1 MKRKMI
7 VVLSLLCSAGL
18 LFAGGSSESS
28 KPKQQER
35 AREMY
40 GYMVPASVPQ
50 RTAVGQIVVLQMLDM
65 LDVDIVA
72 RPSTQREISARYK
85 DKTEIGM
92 PMRVDLE
99 KLKEVNPDFY
109 LATGDRGSP
118 IAEQI
123 KALNIPAEFLH
134 TTTYTDI
141 LNAMKYLGEV
151 YNKQEKAAAYV
162 KEVEDIVAKVKAAN
176 QDKKPLKVLIIAGFP
191 NSMNIH
197 TEGSFVGSLI
207 KVLGAENIWTDN
219 TIKNTTVPMNLELV
233 KSSNPDIILLTS
245 HGKAED
251 TAKMYEKEFQ
261 DNDFWQKIDAVK
273 NKRVYSLDT
282 RIFFIAG
289 SPYVP
294 EALETLGTYFYGNK

>member
-1 MKRKMI
+1 MKNKAMI
-7 VVLSLLCSAGL
+7 LLCLLCSAGL
-18 LFAGGSSESS
+18 LFAKGSKDSS
-28 KPKQQER
+28 KPKEPER

-72 RPSTQREISARYK
+72 RPSTRRAISERYK
-85 DKTEIGM
+85 DKIEIGM
-92 PMRVDLE
+92 PMHVDLE

-109 LATGDRGSP
+109 LATGDRNSP
-118 IAEQI
+118 IAEQV
-123 KALNIPAEFLH
+123 KAMGIPAEFLQ

-151 YNKQEKAAAYV
+151 YNKQGKAAAYV
-162 KEVEDIVAKVKAAN
+162 KEVEDIIARVKAVT
-176 QDKKPLKVLIIAGFP
+176 QDKKSLKVLIIAGFP
-191 NSMNIH
+191 NSMSIH

-207 KVLGAENIWTDN
+207 KVLGAENIWTNN
-219 TIKNTTVPMNLELV
+219 TIENTTVPMNLELV
-233 KSSNPDIILLTS
+233 KASNPDIILLTS
-245 HGKAED
+245 HGRAED

-261 DNDFWQKIDAVK
+261 NNAFWQKIDAVK

-282 RIFFIAG
+282 RVFFIAG
-289 SPYVP
+289 SPYIP
-294 EALETLGTYFYGNK
+294 EALETLNTYFYGSK